1 MGIGVAIIIRY
12 TVRLL
17 NPAGEERREAHAV
30 VMPDC
35 ESEAELL
42 PPQQILPQAMH
53 HRVGCELVLSPDQ

>member
-1 MGIGVAIIIRY
+1 
-12 TVRLL
+12 L